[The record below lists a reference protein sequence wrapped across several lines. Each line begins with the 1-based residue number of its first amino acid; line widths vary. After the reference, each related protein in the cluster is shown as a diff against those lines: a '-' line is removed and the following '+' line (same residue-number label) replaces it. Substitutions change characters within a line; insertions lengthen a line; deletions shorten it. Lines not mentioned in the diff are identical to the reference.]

1 VKHLEKVLSAFENA
15 MLIIGIL
22 SGAVV
27 LFINVILRNLGSSI
41 VWAEEFAKF
50 AIIWITFGGCGAA
63 VREKAH
69 MSITAFYDVLGPG
82 GKKALDVFINIVGV
96 AFSLFMLYY
105 GIMLVQ
111 KVVVT
116 AQTSPTMQLPMWI
129 IYISVPI
136 GAALML
142 LRYAVS
148 LLKCFG
154 VGADETGK
162 EDAE

>member
-1 VKHLEKVLSAFENA
+1 MKQLEKILSGFENV
-15 MLIIGIL
+15 MLIFGIL

-27 LFINVILRNLGSSI
+27 LFINVILRNLGSSL
-41 VWAEEFAKF
+41 VWAEEYAKF

-69 MSITAFYDVLGPG
+69 MSITAFYDVLKPT
-82 GKKALDVFINIVGV
+82 GKKVLDIFINLVGL
-96 AFSLFMLYY
+96 AFSVFMLYY
-105 GIMLVQ
+105 GSMLVR
-111 KVVVT
+111 KVLVT

-154 VGADETGK
+154 VGAEEAGK
-162 EDAE
+162 EELE